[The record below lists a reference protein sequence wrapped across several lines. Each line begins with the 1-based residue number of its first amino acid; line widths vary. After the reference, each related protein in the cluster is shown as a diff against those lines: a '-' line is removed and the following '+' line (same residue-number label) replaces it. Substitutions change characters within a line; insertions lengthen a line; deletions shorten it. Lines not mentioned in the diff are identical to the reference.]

1 MISNMD
7 KVKNTGQMVLNTKE
21 LINMVKKM
29 DMVNSCGLI
38 NHLIAEHS

>member
-7 KVKNTGQMVLNTKE
+7 KAKNTGQMVLNMKE
-21 LINMVKKM
+21 LINMVKKT
-29 DMVNSCGLI
+29 DMANSCGLT